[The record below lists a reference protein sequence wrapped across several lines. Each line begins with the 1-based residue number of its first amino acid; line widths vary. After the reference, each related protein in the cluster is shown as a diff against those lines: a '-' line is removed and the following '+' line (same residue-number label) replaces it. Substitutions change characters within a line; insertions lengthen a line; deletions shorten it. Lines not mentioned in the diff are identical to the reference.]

1 MRAIRRVCDPGTPSM
16 TAARAV
22 AVLFALGLQG
32 AWGATP
38 VTRVTPVTLA
48 IAATSWKGVLE
59 PLSAGGW
66 AFISDG
72 PPENPSAVYASTHN
86 VLHDGNVVTAW
97 MRWEFFRPQAEVYPL
112 HYLSAVTR
120 EQLDCDARTYRR
132 SAVFYYMRNN
142 LQEKGPAFTTL
153 NDDTTWK
160 AAIPG
165 SEADAMLSWGCTP
178 AATTP
183 AIAKSA
189 KSPPAGKA
197 GPQPAT
203 QSTTQPAAPA
213 AATGGLNLNTAR

>member
-1 MRAIRRVCDPGTPSM
+1 MLAIR
-16 TAARAV
+16 AF
-22 AVLFALGLQG
+22 AVLLMLGVPG
-32 AWGATP
+32 AWAATP
-38 VTRVTPVTLA
+38 
-48 IAATSWKGVLE
+48 IAASWKSALQ

-72 PPENPSAVYASTHN
+72 PPENPSAVYASTHD

-97 MRWEFFRPQAEVYPL
+97 MRWEFSRPQAEVYPL

-132 SAVFYYMRNN
+132 SAVFYYLRNN
-142 LQEKGPAFTTL
+142 LQQKGPAFTEL

-178 AATTP
+178 TAGHPPRSAATGD
-183 AIAKSA
+183 AASAAAKSA
-189 KSPPAGKA
+189 RSRPAARSLPADKAGLPPATRA
-197 GPQPAT
+197 TALAPQSAA
-203 QSTTQPAAPA
+203 QSAAPA
-213 AATGGLNLNTAR
+213 VATGGLNLNTAR